1 MDNISWLLTMLD
13 RAHSGPVH
21 SAEEWDM
28 EFVHK
33 KIKAIL
39 KSHNLNKTFSPEEPV
54 NWDDDLADA
63 FFKAGIELAQQTG
76 LLCIDT
82 DRVIQMTEE
91 EIADGLATQPD
102 KVSLGSG
109 PEQFYRRRRLPEDP
123 TPPMFAAL
131 VGTPISENIYVD
143 LTAELIRIPE
153 VDSLTGGTLHT
164 AYSREIIGGTP
175 YETIAGRYEARLNR
189 EAAER
194 AGRPGMSL
202 TATEMSPTA
211 YGVLSSMGQPNG
223 YRPGIDEGLALSPAE
238 LRTAFEVL
246 HKVAHFHMCGA
257 DIRSGSPGMIF
268 GYAGG
273 PEGAVL
279 SNIAS
284 ITLQRAI
291 YRNTIGGGHAYDIRY
306 LGNCGRHG
314 LWALSVLNQALSRN
328 SNFLAGGLIE
338 QKAGP
343 NTEMLLLETAVGHI
357 TLNVSGVSGTLGPRS
372 AGGALLDYITPIE
385 TQFTAQI
392 FKAASGMTRKQ
403 ANEIA
408 KTLLP
413 RYEDK
418 LTNAPIGQTIHQCYD
433 VKTMT
438 PHDDYVELIQK
449 VKQELIGLG
458 VPLTK

>member
-1 MDNISWLLTMLD
+1 MDNVSWLLTMLD
-13 RAHSGPVH
+13 RAHTGPVH

-39 KSHNLNKTFSPEEPV
+39 KSHGLKKAFTPEDPV
-54 NWDDDLADA
+54 NWDDGLADA
-63 FFKAGIELAQQTG
+63 FYKAGIELAQQTG

-91 EIADGLATQPD
+91 ELADGLATQPD

-109 PEQFYRRRRLPEDP
+109 AEQFYRRCRKPEDP

-131 VGTPISENIYVD
+131 VGTPISENIYLD
-143 LTAELIRIPE
+143 LTAEFIKIPE

-164 AYSREIIGGTP
+164 AYGREIIGGTP
-175 YETIAGRYEARLNR
+175 YETIAGRYEATLNR
-189 EAAER
+189 AAAER

-211 YGVLSSMGQPNG
+211 YGVLASMGQPNG
-223 YRPGIDEGLALSPAE
+223 YRPGVDEGLALSPAE

-273 PEGAVL
+273 PEGAIL

-328 SNFLAGGLIE
+328 TNFLAGGLIE

-343 NTEMLLLETAVGHI
+343 NTEMLLLETAVGHL

-385 TQFTAQI
+385 TQFTAQV

-408 KTLLP
+408 NALLP

-418 LTNAPIGQTIHQCYD
+418 LTNPPPGQTIHQCYD

-449 VKQELIGLG
+449 VKHELIDLG
-458 VPLTK
+458 VPLTL

>member
-1 MDNISWLLTMLD
+1 MDKVSWLLTMLD

-21 SAEEWDM
+21 STDEWDM

-39 KSHNLNKTFSPEEPV
+39 KSHNLDKTFSPENPV
-54 NWDDDLADA
+54 NWDDSLADV
-63 FFKAGIELAQQTG
+63 FYKAGVELAQQTG

-91 EIADGLATQPD
+91 ELADGIGTQPD

-109 PEQFYRRRRLPEDP
+109 AEQFYRCSRKPEDP
-123 TPPMFAAL
+123 TQPMFSAL
-131 VGTPISENIYVD
+131 VGTPISENIYLD
-143 LTAELIRIPE
+143 LTAEMIRIPE
-153 VDSLTGGTLHT
+153 IDSLTGGTLHT
-164 AYSREIIGGTP
+164 AYGREIIGGTP
-175 YETIAGRYEARLNR
+175 YETIAGRLEARLNR

-194 AGRPGMSL
+194 AGRPGLSL
-202 TATEMSPTA
+202 TATEISPTA
-211 YGVLSSMGQPNG
+211 YGVMSSMGQPDG
-223 YRPGIDEGLALSPAE
+223 YRPGVDEGLALSPAE

-246 HKVAHFHMCGA
+246 HKVVHFHLCGA

-268 GYAGG
+268 GYAGP

-279 SNIAS
+279 ANIAS
-284 ITLQRAI
+284 TILQRTI
-291 YRNTIGGGHAYDIRY
+291 YRSTIGGGHAYDIRY

-314 LWALSVLNQALSRN
+314 LWVLSVLNQALARN
-328 SNFLAGGLIE
+328 TNFLTSALVE

-343 NTEMLLLETAVGHI
+343 NTEMLLLETAAGHI

-385 TQFTAQI
+385 TQFSAQV

-403 ANEIA
+403 ANEIVKA
-408 KTLLP
+408 LLP

-418 LTNAPIGQTIHQCYD
+418 LTHPPLGLTIHQCYD

-438 PHDDYVELIQK
+438 PNDDYVVLIQK
-449 VKQELIGLG
+449 VKQELIDLG
-458 VPLTK
+458 IPLTL